1 LKHDLDTQGAK
12 MLGEQAAPPGR
23 RTGRTVSERGQ
34 SDHDAPCR
42 EALGGVRDQLRRYCC
57 TVIGDD
63 LERRYDPRTIVTNR
77 QADATS
83 ARINPKVSHSPIV
96 RRVERAAGERESM
109 GRGVRGR
116 PATICEELHA
126 GGS

>member
-1 LKHDLDTQGAK
+1 

-23 RTGRTVSERGQ
+23 RAGRTIGKRGE
-34 SDHDAPCR
+34 SDNDAPCR
-42 EALGGVRDQLRRYCC
+42 EASGGLRDQLRCRCR

-63 LERRYDPRTIVTNR
+63 LERRYDPRTVVTDR

-83 ARINPKVSHSPIV
+83 ARINPKVSHGPIV
-96 RRVERAAGERESM
+96 RRAERAAGERESR

-116 PATICEELHA
+116 PATICEELDA
-126 GGS
+126 GGP